1 MAVDDPFFWDID
13 RLIEELLTAGRLP
26 PALAGK
32 LPGDVALQLRESG
45 ADGECLLVFEDVEG
59 KANLVD
65 FVVNQLALKKL
76 PQRLNFQKIIRHLQ
90 NRSPGYL
97 AWKQEWMTARA
108 VREKSESDMDV
119 ESMKSG
125 TRQSGML
132 LMAPATESAT
142 SEQASTTATGLSES
156 GLDTMMTGSENHELA
171 VDSQQTTALP
181 VLVEKPPEL
190 ALGLPPKPLEDVTAT
205 EGPPRK
211 KKRLAPTNISAVPT
225 HSISQPIA
233 TEGDRF
239 EDPNLTVQAKEHKGK
254 VENTDVGTVEQYLVN
269 QASTG
274 GYLGPC
280 PLDPKEITRRP
291 CTKMTSFEPTGF
303 TFVRSKQMPPGR
315 QIQINQTLKRYF
327 LSSVEQQ
334 RAADSGDSDDDDV
347 LPLFGESDDEVE
359 IDSKTWREM
368 EKDAREV
375 QAYMDRQDAK
385 RNTTLSQSDVER
397 VVQQTIDDFDAR
409 WTEFKKPKLDHT
421 ANKFWNE
428 ARLSGARLHLV
439 GRAIKTCENLERRLT
454 KLKNGIYDLE
464 WHTKTDIERQA
475 ANLEQTI
482 FSRAENRWVIN
493 LLQSPLQPPRCV
505 GPPSLRKPKKEEVM
519 QLDED
524 EELLTSESSDL
535 ENFVVDDE
543 QGDFSEHARLEQTSP
558 VMEALQP
565 SEGMDIDTDNVGT
578 DDAGQATGTTNG
590 CALLTSESDGELD
603 VDGKPAFNKS
613 DVGTPAAQICVF
625 KTSVAPTDPVNRL
638 LFPTSSESQSKRLE
652 QDDLTTPAKQRT
664 TEIIDLVTPSPPNSA
679 TLQSLPELRD
689 HAELAEMGL
698 ERWDRD
704 HEKDPERLIAA
715 ILSTWSGTKRDLIFE
730 AVKKCASS
738 HLWDEFILKRTLRS
752 EQQPTASSTTKDAYL
767 CALGHSLAQLFH
779 AYVKCSP
786 SQLGNKQLLARSR
799 KRIRENEH
807 KFAPFCEFV
816 RKIAQFFPPTTEPT
830 VDFDHLAASPSE
842 GEAEQSTPGM
852 LEEESSDDKPR
863 GSARKKRRGRPQV
876 QDFEAARMRLSAQNQ
891 TEEFEKRR
899 LQLRAT
905 LASTSVPKD
914 RERLIINMSKE
925 ADEGLILVSDN
936 VAGRIKDHQVEGVR
950 FMWDEIVASKTNR
963 QGCLLAHTMGLG
975 KTMQVITLLVAIAEA
990 AADPDPAISKQIPQD
1005 LKQSKTLVL
1014 CPSGLVNNWVDEFLI
1029 WAPENLLG
1037 GLSKI
1042 DSTMDFDARAE
1053 MARTWGSAGGVLIMG
1068 YPIFRSL
1075 VRKCQASRRVLLNA
1089 PNIVVGDEAHNLKNP
1104 VSHIHR
1110 ATSNFRTLS
1119 RIAMTGS
1126 PLTNDLMDYYA
1137 MINWVAPG
1145 FLSDIVEFRSSYAN
1159 PISDGLH
1166 CDSDRSQKRL
1176 ALKLL
1181 SVLKTTVAPKV
1192 HRRGIASLGSDM
1204 PVKREFIISVPLT
1217 PVQRTAYEAYI
1228 RHMNGNPNVRAQAS
1242 TQTQIWSFVSILSTL
1257 LAHPLVFGE
1266 QLQERQRDQTK
1277 RAEQA
1282 RLAGNDADGIEM
1294 PKAMIADILPLVSSA
1309 RTNADY
1315 SLSNKVLILM
1325 GILDESKKV
1334 GDKVLIFS
1342 QSIRTLDFLQEL
1354 FRRQKRFYFRLDGS
1368 TKPSARQA
1376 AVKDFNTEDK
1386 AEVYLISTRAGGVGL
1401 NIYGANRVV
1410 VFDFKF
1416 TPAEEQQAVGRSY
1429 RIGQTKPVFV
1439 YWLICGGTFE
1449 STIQN
1454 KSVFKMQLASR
1465 VVDKKNPIAWAKRLG
1480 AYFNV
1485 PEDPPQ
1491 QDLSARLG
1499 QDAVLDSLLC
1509 NPEFKGIIRQ
1519 IGSTDTFEE
1528 EDMAV
1533 LTADE
1538 EKEVIGLIEI
1548 AQKRLLGKPQS
1559 ALLSRASHLNT
1570 GEAGQSNSAASD
1582 IQPAS
1587 SSAPMAIVSGK
1598 QRAHAEETIK
1608 ILVPEHMRSQRPLA
1622 IPSVVTPV
1630 PPPTIPNSGPV
1641 SRPPAAVSSA
1651 DDFDD
1656 TEPANLPPCPA
1667 FDHRAVPG
1675 GPRAR
1680 AAESLLPPL
1689 RLPGA
1694 VSGSRQSPPSQE
1706 VSHHAPSMPPSVSK
1720 PSESPMK
1727 PTTVAQSTIETW
1739 SMKLLQTLTS
1749 IWERTQTETKNTP
1762 HNITT
1767 SIIQRLDE
1775 AGKIGVPRMD
1785 LLQSLEKNARE
1796 SQRFGEAMLVGLKSP
1811 AEICAM
1817 TVKNMADYAK
1827 ELDSK
1832 SDEDFK
1838 SLRTGA
1844 INVGNSHLGNS
1855 SDQIN

>member
-1 MAVDDPFFWDID
+1 
-13 RLIEELLTAGRLP
+13 
-26 PALAGK
+26 
-32 LPGDVALQLRESG
+32 
-45 ADGECLLVFEDVEG
+45 
-59 KANLVD
+59 
-65 FVVNQLALKKL
+65 
-76 PQRLNFQKIIRHLQ
+76 
-90 NRSPGYL
+90 
-97 AWKQEWMTARA
+97 
-108 VREKSESDMDV
+108 
-119 ESMKSG
+119 
-125 TRQSGML
+125 
-132 LMAPATESAT
+132 
-142 SEQASTTATGLSES
+142 
-156 GLDTMMTGSENHELA
+156 
-171 VDSQQTTALP
+171 
-181 VLVEKPPEL
+181 
-190 ALGLPPKPLEDVTAT
+190 
-205 EGPPRK
+205 
-211 KKRLAPTNISAVPT
+211 
-225 HSISQPIA
+225 
-233 TEGDRF
+233 
-239 EDPNLTVQAKEHKGK
+239 
-254 VENTDVGTVEQYLVN
+254 
-269 QASTG
+269 
-274 GYLGPC
+274 
-280 PLDPKEITRRP
+280 
-291 CTKMTSFEPTGF
+291 
-303 TFVRSKQMPPGR
+303 
-315 QIQINQTLKRYF
+315 
-327 LSSVEQQ
+327 
-334 RAADSGDSDDDDV
+334 
-347 LPLFGESDDEVE
+347 
-359 IDSKTWREM
+359 
-368 EKDAREV
+368 
-375 QAYMDRQDAK
+375 
-385 RNTTLSQSDVER
+385 
-397 VVQQTIDDFDAR
+397 
-409 WTEFKKPKLDHT
+409 
-421 ANKFWNE
+421 
-428 ARLSGARLHLV
+428 
-439 GRAIKTCENLERRLT
+439 
-454 KLKNGIYDLE
+454 
-464 WHTKTDIERQA
+464 
-475 ANLEQTI
+475 
-482 FSRAENRWVIN
+482 
-493 LLQSPLQPPRCV
+493 
-505 GPPSLRKPKKEEVM
+505 M
-519 QLDED
+519 Q
-524 EELLTSESSDL
+524 
-535 ENFVVDDE
+535 
-543 QGDFSEHARLEQTSP
+543 
-558 VMEALQP
+558 
-565 SEGMDIDTDNVGT
+565 
-578 DDAGQATGTTNG
+578 
-590 CALLTSESDGELD
+590 
-603 VDGKPAFNKS
+603 
-613 DVGTPAAQICVF
+613 
-625 KTSVAPTDPVNRL
+625 
-638 LFPTSSESQSKRLE
+638 
-652 QDDLTTPAKQRT
+652 
-664 TEIIDLVTPSPPNSA
+664 
-679 TLQSLPELRD
+679 
-689 HAELAEMGL
+689 
-698 ERWDRD
+698 
-704 HEKDPERLIAA
+704 
-715 ILSTWSGTKRDLIFE
+715 
-730 AVKKCASS
+730 
-738 HLWDEFILKRTLRS
+738 
-752 EQQPTASSTTKDAYL
+752 
-767 CALGHSLAQLFH
+767 
-779 AYVKCSP
+779 
-786 SQLGNKQLLARSR
+786 
-799 KRIRENEH
+799 
-807 KFAPFCEFV
+807 
-816 RKIAQFFPPTTEPT
+816 
-830 VDFDHLAASPSE
+830 
-842 GEAEQSTPGM
+842 QSTPGM

-1242 TQTQIWSFVSILSTL
+1242 TQTQIWSFV
-1257 LAHPLVFGE
+1257 
-1266 QLQERQRDQTK
+1266 
-1277 RAEQA
+1277 
-1282 RLAGNDADGIEM
+1282 
-1294 PKAMIADILPLVSSA
+1294 
-1309 RTNADY
+1309 
-1315 SLSNKVLILM
+1315 LILM

-1570 GEAGQSNSAASD
+1570 
-1582 IQPAS
+1582 
-1587 SSAPMAIVSGK
+1587 
-1598 QRAHAEETIK
+1598 
-1608 ILVPEHMRSQRPLA
+1608 VPEHMRSQRPLA

-1630 PPPTIPNSGPV
+1630 PPPTIPNS
-1641 SRPPAAVSSA
+1641 A
-1651 DDFDD
+1651 
-1656 TEPANLPPCPA
+1656 
-1667 FDHRAVPG
+1667 
-1675 GPRAR
+1675 
-1680 AAESLLPPL
+1680 
-1689 RLPGA
+1689 
-1694 VSGSRQSPPSQE
+1694 SPNP
-1706 VSHHAPSMPPSVSK
+1706 
-1720 PSESPMK
+1720 
-1727 PTTVAQSTIETW
+1727 
-1739 SMKLLQTLTS
+1739 
-1749 IWERTQTETKNTP
+1749 TETKNTP

-1844 INVGNSHLGNS
+1844 INLSRLSEPSAALSTDRLIAHNSGDMAATREVLVGRARIDCFLNLSTPSRAPHSYVVFNV
-1855 SDQIN
+1855 